1 MFIVPSIASADYLNL
16 GKCVEFADK
25 EYGKLHFTIADGNF
39 VPYITFG
46 MRAMGQICDVAKSIL
61 SVHLLVTDP
70 LAYAEPLARCY
81 PETVFLHLGALPY
94 PLEAV
99 NRYRSLGMGVGL
111 ALTPRETTDGLEYLL
126 HKVDA
131 ILQMTSEPDARDGEY
146 LPELEAKA
154 ARLAATGIPLWLE
167 GGITQEAVPRL
178 EKLGASAL
186 VMGKAIFRRDTFGDV
201 FAGK

>member
-1 MFIVPSIASADYLNL
+1 MFIVPSFAPADYLNL

-25 EYGKLHFTIADGNF
+25 EYGKLHCTIADGNF
-39 VPYITFG
+39 VPYVTFG
-46 MRAMGQICDVAKSIL
+46 MRCMGQICDAAQSIL

-81 PETVFLHLGALPY
+81 PETVFLHLAALPY

-99 NRYRSLGMGVGL
+99 NRYRALGMGVGL
-111 ALTPRETTDGLEYLL
+111 ALTPRESTDGLEYLM

-131 ILQMTSEPDARDGEY
+131 ILQMTNEPDGRDGEY
-146 LPELEAKA
+146 LPELEPKI

-167 GGITQEAVPRL
+167 GGLTQQLAPRL
-178 EKLGASAL
+178 EELGASAL
-186 VMGKAIFRRDTFGDV
+186 VMGKAIFRRAD
-201 FAGK
+201 